1 MKTMLEC
8 VYKGIKEI
16 KAGSFT
22 DPNGKVIN
30 YPDSYKIVIDEIVN
44 DRAIT
49 RELKIKK
56 EIALNLTQNIKLYD
70 KISIALDVYFLNNNL
85 VYKITNVGIR
95 K

>member
-1 MKTMLEC
+1 MKTMLDC

-22 DPNGKVIN
+22 DLTGKVIN
-30 YPDSYKIVIDEIVN
+30 YPDSYKLIIDEVVN

-49 RELKIKK
+49 RELRLKK
-56 EIALNLTQNIKLYD
+56 EIAINITSNFKLYD
-70 KISIALDVYFLNNNL
+70 KICIAFDVYFLNNDL
-85 VYKITNVGIR
+85 VYKITNVGLR